1 MTLSSTKITYMNHK
15 KEQIKVY
22 KIIFNEIRSFPY
34 IEIESLNTKQVE
46 KLEGIKF
53 LNLCKVFVCKNI
65 KRLSKLP
72 DLPNCEIFVCQNC
85 SIEILPSLPKCKSI
99 ICSNNKIE
107 HFLDSSINADIFN
120 CDNNNITKLPLLLN
134 CKYLNCSN
142 NNIRVLPALPLCRGL
157 ICNNNR
163 IKYLPLLNNVQ
174 KLEVKDNPTLYYNNT
189 FCIRF
194 KIPVSPFEIIVRDFW
209 NIKTFLTNLSNNFEK
224 EDNKIS
230 LLFEKYY
237 DNDKDFFHDIFL
249 IIKLA
254 DIDDVFYK
262 HIKYLIRYHNP
273 FGKI

>member
-1 MTLSSTKITYMNHK
+1 MTLSSAKITYMNYK
-15 KEQIKVY
+15 KEKTKVY
-22 KIIFNEIRSFPY
+22 KIRFNEIRSFPY
-34 IEIESLNTKQVE
+34 IEIESLNAKQVE

-142 NNIRVLPALPLCRGL
+142 NNIKVLPALPLCRGL

-174 KLEVKDNPTLYYNNT
+174 KLEVKDNPTLYYNINYS
-189 FCIRF
+189 IRF
-194 KIPVSPFEIIVRDFW
+194 KFPVSPFEIFVRDFW
-209 NIKTFLTNLSNNFEK
+209 NMKTFLTNLSNDFEK
-224 EDNKIS
+224 EDNRIS
-230 LLFEKYY
+230 LLFEKNY

-249 IIKLA
+249 ILKLA

-273 FGKI
+273 FGRI